1 MSSLCAVGGVLLAYL
16 IRVLVGNWPSATVV
30 AGLGLVSVGAV
41 LVVSRFSR
49 LGPFRGELGSPW
61 VESDLREHVLSE
73 ANRAARYAR
82 PMSVVA
88 VRALGQTAGW
98 ETAMRSVDRVVSCRG
113 GWTVLILPETDA
125 LGAMTLMRRIVAADA
140 DAWAAV
146 VSLPDDVNSGAGMVA
161 ALSNL
166 VGQPTQ
172 PGSIVTLRQGQI
184 QSQRLAI

>member
-1 MSSLCAVGGVLLAYL
+1 MSSLCAAGGVLLAFL
-16 IRVLVGNWPSATVV
+16 IRVVAGNWPNATIV
-30 AGLGLVSVGAV
+30 AGLGLMSLGAV

-61 VESDLREHVLSE
+61 VESDLREQVLGE

-113 GWTVLILPETDA
+113 GWSVLILPETDA
-125 LGAMTLMRRIVAADA
+125 RGAMTLMRRIVAADA

-146 VSLPDDVNSGAGMVA
+146 VSLPDDVATGADMVG
-161 ALSNL
+161 ALGNL
-166 VGQPTQ
+166 VTQPTQ
-172 PGSIVTLRQGQI
+172 PGNIVTMRHGQV
-184 QSQRLAI
+184 QSQRLAV